1 MSELVFSNFFPDML
15 DSSCFFTALE
25 NSRLVIFVVC
35 RHKGSNARDAG
46 IYIITFETFLI
57 IGSDVETGEGYP
69 G

>member
-1 MSELVFSNFFPDML
+1 MSELIFSNFFPDML
-15 DSSCFFTALE
+15 DSPCFFTALE
-25 NSRLVIFVVC
+25 NSRLVIFVAC

-57 IGSDVETGEGYP
+57 SGSDVETGEGYP